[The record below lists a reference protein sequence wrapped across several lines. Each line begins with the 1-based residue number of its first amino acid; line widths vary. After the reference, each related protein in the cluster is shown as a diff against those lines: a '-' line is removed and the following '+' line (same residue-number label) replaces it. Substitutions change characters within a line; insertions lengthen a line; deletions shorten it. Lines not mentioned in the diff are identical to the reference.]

1 MISFNCNHQ
10 KHPTNSIDKMEI
22 KTRKATL
29 KDLDFLL
36 NFEQQLIAV
45 ERPMDPSLEQ
55 HKKINYYDIAA
66 FIASDIAEVFV
77 ATISDEIVGCG
88 YGLIKQ
94 NDSKFSQKEH
104 GYIGFIYVE
113 KKYRGNGISKYIF
126 DAIFGWLRSKNIIEV
141 KLTVYEENP
150 YAIKAYEKI
159 GFKKNLI
166 EMLHYLD

>member
-1 MISFNCNHQ
+1 
-10 KHPTNSIDKMEI
+10 MEI

-36 NFEQQLIAV
+36 DFEQQLIAV

-55 HKKINYYDIAA
+55 HKKITYYDISE
-66 FIASDIAEVFV
+66 FITSEIAEVFV
-77 ATISDEIVGCG
+77 ATISEKIVGCG

-94 NDSKFSQKEH
+94 NNSKFSQKEH

-113 KKYRGNGISKYIF
+113 KKYRGNGINKYIF
-126 DAIFGWLRSKNIIEV
+126 NAIFDWFRSKNIIEV

-150 YAIKAYEKI
+150 YAIRAYEKI
-159 GFKKNLI
+159 GFKKSLI